1 MIGLF
6 KRLRKEEQGAAIIEF
21 AFVLTWISAIRL
33 IFAQWCRVRST
44 MYRARAR

>member
-21 AFVLTWISAIRL
+21 AFVLTPLMLFLLGGLDLGYQAYLR
-33 IFAQWCRVRST
+33 
-44 MYRARAR
+44 